1 MTNAAHA
8 AAHFDRLRA
17 ARPLVHNITNYVAMD
32 ISANA
37 LLALG
42 ASPAMIHAPE
52 EAGEFAGLAS
62 ALVLNIGTL
71 SKEWVEGMMNAAD
84 AAEAKGTPIVLDPV
98 GAGATAYRTE
108 VARAL
113 VAKSTVVRGNASEI
127 LALAGDAAGP
137 TRGVDATDPVEAALQ
152 GARALAKNHGV
163 VVAVTGEV
171 DLVTDGERTLRVRGG
186 SPLMAQVTA
195 MGCSATA
202 AVGAFLGTPGEP
214 PLAGTAHAL
223 LAFGLAGT
231 EAAKVSQGPGSFRVA
246 FMDALAAL
254 TPERIAEAPE
264 IEA

>member
-1 MTNAAHA
+1 MTTAAHA
-8 AAHFDRLRA
+8 AAHLGRLHE

-71 SKEWVEGMMNAAD
+71 SPEWVEGMHAAAD
-84 AAEAKGTPIVLDPV
+84 AAAAKGTPIVVDPV

-108 VARAL
+108 VAQAL
-113 VAKSTVVRGNASEI
+113 LPKATVVRGNASEI
-127 LALAGDAAGP
+127 LALAGDAGGP

-152 GARALAKNHGV
+152 GARALARQHGA
-163 VVAVTGEV
+163 VVAVTGEI
-171 DLVTDGERTLRVRGG
+171 DLVTDGERTLRIRGG
-186 SPLMAQVTA
+186 SPLMTQVTA

-202 AVGAFLGTPGEP
+202 VIGAFLGTGGDS
-214 PLAGTAHAL
+214 PLDGTAHAL
-223 LAFGLAGT
+223 LAFGHAGS
-231 EAAKVSQGPGSFRVA
+231 EAAKVSAGPGSFRVA

-254 TPERIAEAPE
+254 QAESLGAAPE
-264 IEA
+264 IET